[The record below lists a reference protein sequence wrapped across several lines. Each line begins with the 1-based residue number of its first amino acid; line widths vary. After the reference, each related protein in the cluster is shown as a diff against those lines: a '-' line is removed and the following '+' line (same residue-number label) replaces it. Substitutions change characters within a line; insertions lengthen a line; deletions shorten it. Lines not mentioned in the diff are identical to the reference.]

1 MATIDTFVSVIC
13 MLILTNSNFMT
24 LLLTSM
30 SSSVRLEAPIR
41 VESNSLDLERTYAVD
56 TTVYIL
62 NWLFRM
68 HQDVIDV
75 GW

>member
-1 MATIDTFVSVIC
+1 MITYS
-13 MLILTNSNFMT
+13 LTT
-24 LLLTSM
+24 M

-41 VESNSLDLERTYAVD
+41 VESKSLDLERTYAID

-62 NWLFRM
+62 NRLFRM
-68 HQDVIDV
+68 HQDVLDV

>member
-41 VESNSLDLERTYAVD
+41 VESNGLDLERTYAVD

-62 NWLFRM
+62 NRLFRM